1 MKCKCKCGCG
11 EWNDKD
17 SMITTPA
24 GRFVNFS
31 HAIEFANEKA
41 KKTADRNAAKVR
53 REQQEKEKQV
63 RKLHREKKVELK
75 NIVWHRNRAK
85 RAFQDWRRISLIY
98 EFLSRGEQ
106 PRCFT
111 CGTTITRQWQ
121 AGHYMPAGVNSI
133 IMFELMNVQL
143 QCEVCNKAKSGNL
156 TPYRIHLVEIYGE
169 ESVVQLENNKQVKK
183 WTREEFTEITETY
196 RLKLKELK
204 AREAA

>member
-1 MKCKCKCGCG
+1 
-11 EWNDKD
+11 
-17 SMITTPA
+17 
-24 GRFVNFS
+24 
-31 HAIEFANEKA
+31 
-41 KKTADRNAAKVR
+41 
-53 REQQEKEKQV
+53 
-63 RKLHREKKVELK
+63 
-75 NIVWHRNRAK
+75 
-85 RAFQDWRRISLIY
+85 
-98 EFLSRGEQ
+98 
-106 PRCFT
+106 
-111 CGTTITRQWQ
+111 
-121 AGHYMPAGVNSI
+121 MPAGVNSI